1 MSHQEQICGNWKKS
15 VVSKICE
22 VLIEEKW
29 ERYLE
34 DNRVISNRQ
43 FVFRQGK
50 SCVTNLISFYTR
62 VIEGIENRDGWVDAV
77 YLDIKKAFNTVPH
90 KRLLWKL

>member
-22 VLIEEKW
+22 ILIEEKW

>member
-34 DNRVISNRQ
+34 DNRVISDKQ
-43 FVFRQGK
+43 FGFRQGK
-50 SCVTNLISFYTR
+50 SCVTNLLRFYTQ

-77 YLDIKKAFNTVPH
+77 YLDIKKSFNTVPH

>member
-1 MSHQEQICGNWKKS
+1 MSHQEQICGTWKKS

-62 VIEGIENRDGWVDAV
+62 VIEGIDNRDV
-77 YLDIKKAFNTVPH
+77 
-90 KRLLWKL
+90 